1 MSTATHPTS
10 IHPTAV
16 VSPGARIGDDC
27 FIGPYCVVG
36 DEVQIGDGVRL
47 ESHCVVDGRTSIGAG
62 THVFPFVSIGLASQ
76 DLKYKGEVTGLR
88 IGQNNV
94 FRENVTV
101 NRATAPEHLTIIGS
115 ANFLMGGAH
124 VAHDCEL
131 ANDIIIANGAMLGGH
146 VFVAEK
152 AWISGNCLVHQF
164 VRVGMLA
171 MMQGGS
177 AISKDLPPFTIA
189 RGDNGICGLNTVGL
203 RRAGYDSGTRLEL
216 RRLYKVLFRGN
227 GQMAERLA
235 QAEKQFTSE
244 AALTLIAFVKA
255 SKRGICRARGGE
267 ASDEADDE
275 D

>member
-1 MSTATHPTS
+1 MDTNGR
-10 IHPTAV
+10 IHPTAIV
-16 VSPGARIGDDC
+16 DPKAQIDPSCV
-27 FIGPYCVVG
+27 IGPYAVIDKNVTLGPRCWVGPHVYITGLTTIGPDNRFHAGCVTG
-36 DEVQIGDGVRL
+36 D
-47 ESHCVVDGRTSIGAG
+47 A
-62 THVFPFVSIGLASQ
+62 PQ

-124 VAHDCEL
+124 VGHDCEL
-131 ANDIIIANGAMLGGH
+131 ANEIIIANGAMLGGH

-216 RRLYKVLFRGN
+216 RRLYKVLFRGD

-235 QAEKQFTSE
+235 QAEKQFTCE

-255 SKRGICRARGGE
+255 SKRGICRARGAE
-267 ASDEADDE
+267 ASEEADDE